1 MTKGNSFVLSSNMLT
16 STIPTQLGKMT
27 GITLRF
33 KVDENSICSDVPTQ
47 VQALSSNVDAGGNS
61 IVWKVTDGNSIG
73 TTCGWIYDARFPG
86 AGPTNATSIEHGSEV
101 RHGVWVVVGRDEY
114 VIGDVWVAGKD

>member
-1 MTKGNSFVLSSNMLT
+1 MSRASAPTAPALHFVRLRPYDAEAATFPRYSN
-16 STIPTQLGKMT
+16 QL
-27 GITLRF
+27 
-33 KVDENSICSDVPTQ
+33 CSDVPTQ